1 MAKAIVCLAMLV
13 ALLGCSKPA
22 PVISILPTPKP
33 YTQSQITAINA
44 ERLQVKACCPN
55 TDRAMIDY
63 GKLRDK
69 IFAADQIQRGVS
81 GGFRPALK

>member
-1 MAKAIVCLAMLV
+1 MAKAIASFAMLIV
-13 ALLGCSKPA
+13 LLGCAKPA

-33 YTQSQITAINA
+33 YTPTQVTAINT
-44 ERLQVKACCPN
+44 ERPQVAACCPN
-55 TDRAMIDY
+55 TDKAMIDY

-69 IFAADQIQRGVS
+69 IFAAEQIQRGVS